1 MTTNYIKEGEK
12 MMKKNKRLLFLAILL
27 CLGLGLGTQTAKAD
41 IIEDILKAKIIG
53 HVDFERILSE
63 YEKNKDLIFQLEI
76 QLNSWLERQQKEYQ
90 QILREKEEEIGE
102 LTKYL
107 KELEEGKESG
117 IFAEAEEKIK
127 ETQAEIERKKGELE
141 SLVQQIN
148 EELQGQLNEE
158 LQKQNEEYKN
168 RLDHE
173 IIPDIMAM
181 VEVIAVED
189 GYRFVFDKRDL
200 IYVQDSKIVRSL
212 DITEKVLLRLN
223 EEYKEKK

>member
-1 MTTNYIKEGEK
+1 
-12 MMKKNKRLLFLAILL
+12 MKKNKRLLFLAILL

-53 HVDFERILSE
+53 YVDFERILSE
-63 YEKNKDLIFQLEI
+63 YEKNKDLIFQLET

-90 QILREKEEEIGE
+90 QILQEKEEEIGE

-107 KELEEGKESG
+107 EELEEGKESG

-168 RLDHE
+168 RLDNE

>member
-1 MTTNYIKEGEK
+1 

-27 CLGLGLGTQTAKAD
+27 CLGLGLGTQMAKAD

-53 HVDFERILSE
+53 YIDFERILSE
-63 YEKNKDLIFQLEI
+63 YEKNKDLLSRLETE
-76 QLNSWLERQQKEYQ
+76 LNSWLERQQEEYQ
-90 QILREKEEEIGE
+90 QILQEKEEEIGE
-102 LTKYL
+102 LIEYL
-107 KELEEGKESG
+107 EELEEGKESG

-141 SLVQQIN
+141 SLVQQVN

-158 LQKQNEEYKN
+158 LQKQNEEYK
-168 RLDHE
+168 RLGSD
-173 IIPDIMAM
+173 IVPDVIAM

-212 DITEKVLLRLN
+212 DVTEKVLLRLN
-223 EEYKEKK
+223 EEYKKSKEEEEASD

>member
-1 MTTNYIKEGEK
+1 MR
-12 MMKKNKRLLFLAILL
+12 KKNKRLLFLAILL

-53 HVDFERILSE
+53 YVDFERILSE
-63 YEKNKDLIFQLEI
+63 YEKNKDLIFQLET

-90 QILREKEEEIGE
+90 QILQEKEEEIGE

-107 KELEEGKESG
+107 EELEEGKESG

-141 SLVQQIN
+141 SLVQHIN

-168 RLDHE
+168 RLDNE

-212 DITEKVLLRLN
+212 DITEKVLLILN

>member
-1 MTTNYIKEGEK
+1 
-12 MMKKNKRLLFLAILL
+12 MMKKNKRLLFLTILL

-53 HVDFERILSE
+53 YIDFERSLSE
-63 YEKNKDLIFQLEI
+63 YEKNKDLVFQLET
-76 QLNSWLERQQKEYQ
+76 QLNSWLERQQREYQ
-90 QILREKEEEIGE
+90 QILQEKEKEIGE
-102 LTKYL
+102 LTRYL
-107 KELEEGKESG
+107 EELEEGKESG

-168 RLDHE
+168 RLDNE

-200 IYVQDSKIVRSL
+200 IYIQDSKIVRSL

-223 EEYKEKK
+223 EEYKKSKEEEEASD

>member
-1 MTTNYIKEGEK
+1 
-12 MMKKNKRLLFLAILL
+12 MKKNKRLLFLAILS
-27 CLGLGLGTQTAKAD
+27 CLGLGLGIQTAKAD

-53 HVDFERILSE
+53 YVDFERIISE
-63 YEKNKDLIFQLEI
+63 YEKNKDLLFQLETE
-76 QLNSWLERQQKEYQ
+76 LNSWLERQQKEYQ
-90 QILREKEEEIGE
+90 QILQEKKEEIGE

-107 KELEEGKESG
+107 EELEEGKESG
-117 IFAEAEEKIK
+117 IFAKAEEKIK

-158 LQKQNEEYKN
+158 LQKQNEEYKD
-168 RLDHE
+168 RLDNE

-200 IYVQDSKIVRSL
+200 IYVQGSKIVRSL

-223 EEYKEKK
+223 EEYKKSKEEEGASD

>member
-1 MTTNYIKEGEK
+1 

-27 CLGLGLGTQTAKAD
+27 CLGLGLGTQIAKAD

-53 HVDFERILSE
+53 YIDFEKVISE
-63 YEKNKDLIFQLEI
+63 YEKNKDLIFQLET
-76 QLNSWLERQQKEYQ
+76 QLNSWLERQQREYQ
-90 QILREKEEEIGE
+90 QILQEKEKEIGE
-102 LTKYL
+102 LTRYL
-107 KELEEGKESG
+107 EELEEGKESG

-168 RLDHE
+168 RLDNE

-200 IYVQDSKIVRSL
+200 IYIQDSKIVRSL

-223 EEYKEKK
+223 EEYKKSKEEEEASD